1 MPTIIGVYT
10 DRETTE
16 QAIDGLTS
24 GGVASDAIGV
34 MWRDRSVAEPGE
46 IKVVS
51 YQDHHS
57 TAASEAGK
65 GVVGGAVGGAATGA
79 GAVLLASAGVA
90 LIPGIGALLAAGTA
104 AAAAIGAAAG
114 AVGGGV
120 TGGLFGAVLG
130 AGDNEATK
138 VVETQTRYRDVIE
151 RDGFVV
157 TVEASDDETSEIV
170 ELMYSSGADDV
181 SVLRDTGLEPATG
194 L

>member
-1 MPTIIGVYT
+1 MPTIIGVYQ
-10 DRETTE
+10 DREKTE
-16 QAIDGLTS
+16 QAVDTLTS
-24 GGVASDAIGV
+24 GGVSADAIGV
-34 MWRDRSVAEPGE
+34 MWRDRSAPEPGE

-57 TAASEAGK
+57 SAASEAGK
-65 GVVGGAVGGAATGA
+65 GALGGAVGGAATGA

-104 AAAAIGAAAG
+104 AAAAIAAVAG

-120 TGGLFGAVLG
+120 TGGIFGAVLG

-138 VVETQTRYRDVIE
+138 VVETRTRYRDAIE
-151 RDGFVV
+151 RDGFLV
-157 TVEASDDETSEIV
+157 TVEAADDEASEV
-170 ELMYSSGADDV
+170 VDLMESSGAEDV
-181 SVLRDTGLEPATG
+181 SVLRDTHLEPAAG